1 MSQRP
6 DCALDVECF
15 SNWFLV
21 GITCKE
27 TRMTWDY
34 HLTPGSLLDVDSI
47 RSLLTHFRTITFNG
61 GHYDMLMVTAALAG
75 YDNVQLK
82 ALNDQIITSGQPSWM
97 IARQHNLWTPDYI
110 DHVDVMSVIPG
121 VPISLK
127 LNAGRLHVPTMVETA
142 VDFKAPMPL
151 EKIADETKYC
161 QNDREVT
168 LLLAAELSDR
178 LAMREMLSDRYKV
191 DLRSKS
197 DAQIAEAVVKA
208 EWQRRMTDRL
218 QAGQRVDCDYTL
230 DKRGNPQPVKRVV
243 QHGYRF
249 KYQPPLYISFITPQ
263 LQEVYRNILDLDFV
277 VEDKENALQMGADPD
292 AKIKTG
298 VVMPEYLRKLVIP
311 IGSSK
316 YKMGIGGLHS
326 QESCTVHRTIPGVCK
341 MKTADV
347 ASYYP
352 ALMINLHMVPQAIG
366 SLFQEI
372 YPDIR
377 SERLHAK
384 ANKKGN
390 KAMATLEG
398 GLKIVLNGTFGKLWS
413 KHSIF
418 FAPEQGVRVTLTGQL
433 ALLMLIERL
442 ELAGIRIVSANTDGI
457 EMCIP
462 EGLDGVAEMITSW
475 WQKITGLDLEQEYYE
490 SLWSRDVNNYIRI
503 DGPGQVKRKGCF
515 RSSGVLANKTPKND
529 ICYEAVVQLIA
540 EGRPIEDTIRGCTD
554 IRQFITVR
562 KAGNMGYFH
571 HPMNPVVK
579 NVENGVTGGVE
590 LGKAVRW
597 YYSTQAAGCMIVNH
611 KGDKVSDSDGAMP
624 CMTLPQSV
632 PPDLDFDRYIDIAK
646 VIYDD
651 LTFPF

>member
-1 MSQRP
+1 MTRP
-6 DCALDVECF
+6 DCALDIECF

-27 TRMTWDY
+27 TRSKWDF
-34 HLTPGSLLDVDSI
+34 HLVPGSFLDVDSI
-47 RSLLTHFRTITFNG
+47 RALLSHFRTITFNG
-61 GHYDMLMVTAALAG
+61 AHYDLLMLTAALAG
-75 YDNVQLK
+75 YDNAQLK

-97 IARQHNLWTPDYI
+97 IAKQHGLWTPDYI

-142 VDFKAPMPL
+142 VDFTAPMPF
-151 EKIADETKYC
+151 EKINEETLYC

-168 LLLAAELSDR
+168 LLLADTLSDR
-178 LAMREMLSDRYKV
+178 LAMRQMLSDRYQV

-208 EWQRRMTDRL
+208 EWQRRIADCI
-218 QAGQRVDCDYTL
+218 AIGQKIDCDYTQ
-230 DKRGNPQPVKRVV
+230 DRRGNPQPVKRVV
-243 QHGYRF
+243 KHGYSF
-249 KYQPPLYISFITPQ
+249 KYQPPLYINFVTPQ
-263 LQEVYRNILDLDFV
+263 LQEVYRNILDLDFI
-277 VEDKENALQMGADPD
+277 VEDKENAIQMGADPD

-298 VVMPEYLRKLVIP
+298 VVMPEYLRKLVIK
-311 IGSSK
+311 IGGSSF
-316 YKMGIGGLHS
+316 KMGIGGLHS
-326 QESCTVHRTIPGVCK
+326 QESCTVHRTIPGVCR

-352 ALMINLHMVPQAIG
+352 ALMINLRMIPSAIG

-377 SERLHAK
+377 AERLYAK
-384 ANKKGN
+384 ANKKHD
-390 KAMATLEG
+390 KKMATLEG

-442 ELAGIRIVSANTDGI
+442 ELAGIKIVSANTDGI

-462 EGLDGVAEMITSW
+462 SGLETVAEMVTDW
-475 WQKITGLDLEQEYYE
+475 WQKVTALELEQEYYE

-529 ICYEAVVQLIA
+529 ICYEAVVQYIA
-540 EGRPIEDTIRGCTD
+540 EGRPIEETIRACED
-554 IRQFITVR
+554 IRMFITVR
-562 KAGNMGYFH
+562 KAGNMGYYH
-571 HPMNPVVK
+571 HPMNPVIK
-579 NVENGVTGGVE
+579 DVENGVTGGVP

-597 YYSTQAAGCMIVNH
+597 YYSNQAAGCMIVNH

-624 CMTLPQSV
+624 CMTLPNGIPS
-632 PPDLDFDRYIDIAK
+632 DLDFERYIEIAK
-646 VIYDD
+646 VIYDE